1 MVPRIH
7 HVLMANL
14 IIHGDNIK
22 ALHSY
27 QNNVFDSCVTD
38 PPAGIGFM
46 GHSWDGDKG
55 GKEKWVIWLASVLSE
70 VKRVLKPGAFCA
82 IWCLPKTSHWTAEAV
97 ERSGLIVHDYLVHV
111 FSKGTPK
118 NYDVHKALK
127 KKYPEAR
134 KAHQKFAGF
143 GTALKPR
150 AEFWILAY
158 KPSSLN
164 YADNI
169 YVHDVGALNIAES
182 RIGTEEITT
191 QWVKGSLHFMQSGK
205 SYMKGTSI
213 KTKNIGR
220 WPSNLLLEDTAA
232 SYLDRIGGSSKMFFC
247 HKVERSRR
255 FFMHKPTGK
264 VYAPEHLKKFPK
276 NEVYFHPTQKNVLLM
291 EYITRLIT
299 PRGGKVIDPFM
310 GSCSTGEA
318 ANLLGMDFTG
328 IDIDWKNCAIA
339 RARLKHLF
347 PNSRTMGIRV

>member
-1 MVPRIH
+1 
-7 HVLMANL
+7 MANT
-14 IIHGDNIK
+14 IFYGDNVK
-22 ALHSY
+22 VLKQYPSNH
-27 QNNVFDSCVTD
+27 FDSCVTD

-46 GHSWDGDKG
+46 GHEWDNNKG
-55 GKEKWVIWLASVLSE
+55 GKSNWVDWLTGVLIE

-82 IWCLPKTSHWTAEAV
+82 IWCLPKTSHWTASAIEN
-97 ERSGLIVHDYLVHV
+97 SGLIVHDYIVHV

-118 NYDVHKALK
+118 NYDVVKALK
-127 KKYPEAR
+127 NKYPN
-134 KAHQKFAGF
+134 AHKTHEKFAGF

-164 YADNI
+164 YADNL
-169 YVHDVGALNIAES
+169 YVHDVGALNIAGS

-191 QWVKGSLHFMQSGK
+191 QWVTGSLHFMQSGN
-205 SYMKGTSI
+205 SYMKGTTI

-220 WPSNLLLEDTAA
+220 WPANILLDDGAA
-232 SYLDRIGGSSKMFFC
+232 RLLDRIGGSSKMFFC

-255 FFMHKPTGK
+255 FFIHKPTGK

-299 PRGGKVIDPFM
+299 PRYGRVLDPFM
-310 GSCSTGEA
+310 GSASTGEA
-318 ANLLGMDFTG
+318 ASLLEMDFVG
-328 IDIDWKNCAIA
+328 IDTDKKNCAIA
-339 RARLKHLF
+339 AARLKYLF
-347 PNSRTMGIRV
+347 PKLSTKRLHLC